1 MEIIED
7 LMFWTDFSCMI
18 GSGVPLE
25 KSLQILSELTQ
36 EGEWHEFCE
45 HSLEQLKQGNTFG
58 SSCLEYVDLVG
69 PVAAAIIEHTEKEGR
84 LAEGMDRVLIHVE
97 AHVQAMSEEMLEE
110 FFDEMEEE
118 DFDEDD
124 DPIDQN

>member
-18 GSGVPLE
+18 GAGVPLE
-25 KSLQILSELTQ
+25 KSLQILSDLTQ
-36 EGEWHEFCE
+36 EGEWHEFCQ

-58 SSCLEYVDLVG
+58 SACLEYVDLVG
-69 PVAAAIIEHTEKEGR
+69 PVAATIVEHTEKEGR
-84 LAEGMDRVLIHVE
+84 LAEGMDRILIHVE

-110 FFDEMEEE
+110 FFDDMEE
-118 DFDEDD
+118 DNDEYDD
-124 DPIDQN
+124 ESVTDN